1 MPTSEQKI
9 LVWVVE
15 VEHYHSG
22 VMLVIL
28 YKFLQKNPQKVLVN
42 GEGSLLGCNLDL
54 LPVAIHEGTA
64 GGVVCIVVVQH
75 LVLSFLTCQSLYYFV
90 VLDRP
95 GLLEINVASLPVGI

>member
-1 MPTSEQKI
+1 MLTLEQKI

-15 VEHYHSG
+15 VENYHSC

-28 YKFLQKNPQKVLVN
+28 YTFIQKNPQKVLVN
-42 GEGSLLGCNLDL
+42 GEGSFLGCNLDP

-75 LVLSFLTCQSLYYFV
+75 LVLSFLSCQSLSYFV
-90 VLDRP
+90 FLDRP